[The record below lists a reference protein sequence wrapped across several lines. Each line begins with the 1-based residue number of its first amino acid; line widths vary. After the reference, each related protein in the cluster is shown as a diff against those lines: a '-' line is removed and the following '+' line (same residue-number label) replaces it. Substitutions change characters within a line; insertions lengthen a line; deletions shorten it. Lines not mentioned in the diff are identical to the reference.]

1 MAKAATM
8 PLHNARLNKNVVVSK
23 FLDLVKEADDGNL
36 LKPVEY
42 VQLEQLVS
50 ENLPKH
56 TFLNKLVNKLIT
68 DSTSFTLDELNR

>member
-1 MAKAATM
+1 M
-8 PLHNARLNKNVVVSK
+8 PLNSRLNKNVVVSK

-36 LKPVEY
+36 LKSVEY
-42 VQLEQLVS
+42 VQLEQLMS

-56 TFLNKLVNKLIT
+56 AFLNKLVNKLIA

>member
-1 MAKAATM
+1 M